1 VSAAT
6 FLAADLGAE
15 SGRIVLGRF
24 EGAGLVVRELHRF
37 PNRVVPVGRGLHW
50 DLPGLLEEIKRGM
63 VIASAIENPPSSLG
77 VDTWGVDFGLLARD
91 GTLLELPRA
100 YRDPSTEGA
109 LESFLSLVPREQ
121 VYERTGIQFLPFNS
135 LYQLHAMARARS
147 PQLQVADAVLFMPD
161 LFHYLLT
168 GRRATEFTFATTTQ
182 LCNARTRDWD
192 ELLLEA
198 LGLPRRLFQDIV
210 PTGTSLGPLRDE
222 VREETGL
229 DAEVIAVGTHD
240 TASAIAAVPAEQPE
254 SAYISSGTWS
264 LVGTEVLE
272 PVITAESLRFNFTNE
287 GGVGN
292 RFRLLKNVMGLW
304 LLQRCRHAWGIE
316 GSDAYERLVA
326 AAAEAPPAGSFVD
339 PDDPSFFNPPDMPD
353 AIRSFCERTEQP
365 VPRTQ
370 AEIVRCVLQSLAFKY
385 RLVLEQLDKVCGR
398 TARVVHVVGG
408 GARNGLLCR
417 LTADATGLPVLA
429 GPEEA
434 TALGNLIVQAHVSGA
449 VESLDAGRARIR
461 ASCHPLRFEPRAGSG
476 TDASY
481 TRFLEVCGA
490 SPQ

>member
-210 PTGTSLGPLRDE
+210 PTGTSLGPLLDE

-229 DAEVIAVGTHD
+229 DAEVIAE
-240 TASAIAAVPAEQPE
+240 AV
-254 SAYISSGTWS
+254 S
-264 LVGTEVLE
+264 
-272 PVITAESLRFNFTNE
+272 
-287 GGVGN
+287 
-292 RFRLLKNVMGLW
+292 
-304 LLQRCRHAWGIE
+304 
-316 GSDAYERLVA
+316 
-326 AAAEAPPAGSFVD
+326 
-339 PDDPSFFNPPDMPD
+339 
-353 AIRSFCERTEQP
+353 
-365 VPRTQ
+365 
-370 AEIVRCVLQSLAFKY
+370 
-385 RLVLEQLDKVCGR
+385 
-398 TARVVHVVGG
+398 
-408 GARNGLLCR
+408 
-417 LTADATGLPVLA
+417 
-429 GPEEA
+429 
-434 TALGNLIVQAHVSGA
+434 
-449 VESLDAGRARIR
+449 
-461 ASCHPLRFEPRAGSG
+461 
-476 TDASY
+476 
-481 TRFLEVCGA
+481 
-490 SPQ
+490 